1 MNTVANLIAQLSEI
15 EDKEQPIA
23 FQYYLAE
30 HFEFEDLGSPTT
42 EQFAKAVERANYG
55 EGYNEQAE
63 ALNDTLFDLMSEV
76 AK

>member
-1 MNTVANLIAQLSEI
+1 MNTVADLIAQLSEI

-30 HFEFEDLGSPTT
+30 HFEFEDLGSPTKK
-42 EQFAKAVERANYG
+42 QFAKAVRQVNYG
-55 EGYNEQAE
+55 DEYCEQAE

>member
-1 MNTVANLIAQLSEI
+1 MITVANLIAQLSEI

-30 HFEFEDLGSPTT
+30 HFEFEDLGSPTP
-42 EQFAKAVERANYG
+42 EQFAKAVELANYG
-55 EGYNEQAE
+55 EGYSEQAE

>member
-42 EQFAKAVERANYG
+42 EQFAKAVEQVNYG
-55 EGYNEQAE
+55 DEYSAVAE